1 MISMMMDKQQRQQVI
16 SGLVAAGAVGSQR
29 DILDALEKDGLAV
42 DQSTLSRDLN
52 EMGVK
57 KVSGRYR
64 LVALDNG
71 HADVAHYFDGVR
83 RFTVC
88 GPHQIVVFTESG
100 LAQPVAVAIEK
111 KKDPSILATLAGDD
125 VLFVATKS
133 RNTQAVALRRLGQWM
148 GDDKYEK

>member
-1 MISMMMDKQQRQQVI
+1 MMDKQQRQNAV
-16 SGLVAAGAVGSQR
+16 SSLVAAGAVGSQR
-29 DILDALEKDGLAV
+29 EILDALEKDGLAV

-52 EMGVK
+52 ELGIK
-57 KVSGRYR
+57 KVAGRYR
-64 LVALDNG
+64 SVAMDNG
-71 HADVAHYFDGVR
+71 HADVANYFAGVT

-133 RNTQAVALRRLGQWM
+133 RNTQAVALRRLRQWL

>member
-1 MISMMMDKQQRQQVI
+1 MMMDKQQRQNAV
-16 SGLVAAGAVGSQR
+16 SSLVTAGSVGSQR
-29 DILDALEKDGLAV
+29 EILDALAKDGMAV
-42 DQSTLSRDLN
+42 DQSTLSRDLS
-52 EMGVK
+52 ELGIK
-57 KVSGRYR
+57 KVAGQYR
-64 LVALDNG
+64 SVATDNG
-71 HADVAHYFDGVR
+71 HADMATYFAGVKR
-83 RFTVC
+83 YTVC
-88 GPHQIVVFTESG
+88 GPHQIVVFTEAG